1 MTPSPRPH
9 WTALTPPLRSA
20 QSKKMLVQLTKDLV
34 RASKLATAEEKSER
48 FDQIR
53 QAFISAVE
61 KSRYQESAA
70 LLAAGLVVADV
81 AIQGWSLRVKE
92 GGIEVHPPSVSTEGH
107 AQEKERIRQ
116 QELVKRNSQLKQ
128 PSVVR
133 FLKSMEQ
140 IRLHQG
146 RFVSIFSVMRD
157 GRDLARALEE
167 ARAVAGDERKAL
179 LAQVVDPYLE
189 FIPTGSATCTQTG
202 LRLMDIWRYFRHTWS
217 NQYMSVPGRSM
228 QFLVR
233 DRAAPNHPVVGI
245 CALSSPIMQIR
256 ERDDWIG
263 WNPDVF
269 LERVKTAPTAKL
281 ARWLKRSL
289 DDAIS
294 QIYVADL
301 VEDAVLTGREI
312 AFPNDEVIASL
323 EKEGN
328 KRRGMHHRFVQR
340 KDHKSRK
347 SLGDVDGDAHW
358 QARARTHLFRSKRAL
373 TLAALLRAR
382 LRVRSA
388 FGRKPSREALKRLVD
403 SKDGQDA
410 IRAILR
416 KAKADRVGISVAD
429 ISVCGAVQP
438 YNAILGGKLVA
449 MLATSPEVVAEYRRR
464 YKNAESEIAS
474 SMAGRPTVRSPHL
487 VLLGTTSLYGIG
499 SSQYNRIKIPCEK
512 LDGVP
517 GAQIKYWELGH
528 SESFGT
534 SQYSEETITALA
546 SFVQQSADGVRVNS
560 IFGEGVSPKLRKV
573 RQGLDLLNLPSS
585 LLLQHHRRRIVYGI
599 PLISNLS
606 DYLIGADSAPRYLY
620 PLRSGSVASSGISD
634 WWRER
639 WLINRIDS
647 DDVLAEVRR
656 HALVQPMRHG
666 ARVSI
671 PGLVDQEPL
680 FQQTQPE

>member
-1 MTPSPRPH
+1 MTSSPRLT
-9 WTALTPPLRSA
+9 WTALNPPLRNA
-20 QSKKMLVQLTKDLV
+20 QSKKMLAQLAKDLV
-34 RASKLATAEEKSER
+34 RASKLTTAEEKSER
-48 FDQIR
+48 FEQVR

-81 AIQGWSLRVKE
+81 AIQGWSLRVKQ
-92 GGIEVHPPSVSTEGH
+92 GGIEVHPPAASTEGH

-133 FLKSMEQ
+133 FLRSMEQ
-140 IRLHQG
+140 VRLHEG

-157 GRDLARALEE
+157 GRDLARALED
-167 ARAVAGDERKAL
+167 ARAVAGKDRQAV
-179 LAQVVDPYLE
+179 LAQVIDPYLE
-189 FIPTGSATCTQTG
+189 FIPTGSATCAQTG

-233 DRAAPNHPVVGI
+233 DRAAPNHPVMGI

-289 DDAIS
+289 DEAIS

-312 AFPNDEVIASL
+312 AFPNEEVIASL

-347 SLGDVDGDAHW
+347 SVGDVDGDAHW

-382 LRVRSA
+382 LRIRAA
-388 FGRKPSREALKRLVD
+388 FGRKPSREALKRLAA

-410 IRAILR
+410 IRAVLR
-416 KAKADRVGISVAD
+416 KAKADRVGISMAD

-464 YKNAESEIAS
+464 YKSAESEIAS
-474 SMAGRPTVRSPHL
+474 SMAGRPIVRSPHL

-517 GAQIKYWELGH
+517 GTQIKYWELGH

-534 SQYSEETITALA
+534 SQYSEETIAALT
-546 SFVQQSADGVRVNS
+546 SYVQQFEGGVRVNS

-606 DYLIGADSAPRYLY
+606 DYLIGADSSPHYLY
-620 PLRSGSVASSGISD
+620 PLRSGPTASSGIAD

-639 WLINRIDS
+639 WLLNRIES
-647 DDVLAEVRR
+647 EDVLAEVRR

-671 PGLVDQEPL
+671 PGVVDQEPL
-680 FQQTQPE
+680 FQQA